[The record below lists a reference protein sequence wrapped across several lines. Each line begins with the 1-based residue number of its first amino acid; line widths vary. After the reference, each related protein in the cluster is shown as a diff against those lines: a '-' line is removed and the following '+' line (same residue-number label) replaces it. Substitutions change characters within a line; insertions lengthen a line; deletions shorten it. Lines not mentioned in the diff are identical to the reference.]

1 MGGMVLFLQKIRMKK
16 LFITLSLLLGL
27 ASGLTFRAAAQSA
40 AFLGGEEDLTY
51 SIRHNMF
58 PGNIGTMTFHGRG
71 EGSDYHV
78 DASLKASI
86 AGIYSLDCTY
96 ASTFRNDAE
105 LTPLSATRSQTEKK
119 YWAKGTY
126 NWSAPGSVHLYVT
139 KSTRDPR
146 DEDLLW
152 SGTVRDLL
160 GMIWWLRTLDYS
172 QPGLRTG
179 DNALLLDHDALP
191 VTITSYTKGKM
202 KYKGVQTPV
211 IEVVLSQQDKE
222 ALRVTLSDDD
232 ARQLLKF
239 SIGLSFGTIR
249 GTLK

>member
-1 MGGMVLFLQKIRMKK
+1 MGGMVLFFPEIMMKK
-16 LFITLSLLLGL
+16 IILTLSLLLGL
-27 ASGLTFRAAAQSA
+27 VSGLTFRAAAQNA
-40 AFLGGEEDLTY
+40 AFLDGEEELVY
-51 SIRHNMF
+51 SIRHNLF

-71 EGSDYHV
+71 EGSNYRV
-78 DASLKASI
+78 DAALKASI
-86 AGIYSLDCTY
+86 AGIYSLDCSY
-96 ASTFRNDAE
+96 ASTFRKDPD
-105 LTPLSATRSQTEKK
+105 LTPISASRSQTEKK

-126 NWSAPGSVHLYVT
+126 TWSAPGSVHMYVT

-146 DEDLLW
+146 NEDLLW

-172 QPGLRTG
+172 RPGLVTG

-191 VTITSYTKGKM
+191 VTVASYTKGTL
-202 KYKGVQTPV
+202 KYKGEQRPV

-222 ALRVTLSDDD
+222 ALRVTLTDD
-232 ARQLLKF
+232 ASRRLLKF
-239 SIGLSFGTIR
+239 SIALSFGTIR

>member
-1 MGGMVLFLQKIRMKK
+1 MMKR
-16 LFITLSLLLGL
+16 LILIVSLLLGL
-27 ASGLTFRAAAQSA
+27 APFAGAQSRS
-40 AFLGGEEDLTY
+40 FLAGDEELTY
-51 SIRHNMF
+51 SIRHNLF
-58 PGNIGTMTFHGRG
+58 PGNIGTMTFNGRNGG
-71 EGSDYHV
+71 EEYHV

-96 ASTFRNDAE
+96 ATTFRVDAD
-105 LTPLSATRSQTEKK
+105 LTPQSATRSQTEKK

-126 NWSAPGSVHLYVT
+126 TWSEPGSVHMYVT

-146 DEDLLW
+146 DEDLVW
-152 SGTVRDLL
+152 PGTVRDLL

-172 QPGLRTG
+172 ETGLRTG

-191 VTITSYTKGKM
+191 VTVASYKKGTM

-222 ALRVTLSDDD
+222 ALRVTLTDDD

>member
-1 MGGMVLFLQKIRMKK
+1 MTMKRVLLI
-16 LFITLSLLLGL
+16 ITLL
-27 ASGLTFRAAAQSA
+27 AGLTQTAGAQSQG
-40 AFLGGEEDLTY
+40 FLAGDENLTY
-51 SIRHNMF
+51 SIRHNLF
-58 PGNIGTMTFHGRG
+58 PGNIGTMTFQGTNK
-71 EGSDYHV
+71 GSDYHV

-86 AGIYSLDCTY
+86 AGVYSLDCTY
-96 ASTFRNDAE
+96 ASTFRKDGE
-105 LTPLSATRSQTEKK
+105 LTPLSASRSQTEKK

-126 NWSAPGSVHLYVT
+126 TWSAPGSVHMYVT

-146 DEDLLW
+146 NEDLLW

-172 QPGLRTG
+172 QLALATG
-179 DNALLLDHDALP
+179 SNALLLDHDALP
-191 VTITSYTKGKM
+191 VTVASYTKGKM
-202 KYKGVQTPV
+202 KHKGVQKPV
-211 IEVVLSQQDKE
+211 IEVVLSQQGKE
-222 ALRVTLSDDD
+222 ALRVTLTDDD

>member
-1 MGGMVLFLQKIRMKK
+1 MMKK
-16 LFITLSLLLGL
+16 LILIVSLLLGMAPMVCAQNRGFL
-27 ASGLTFRAAAQSA
+27 AGD
-40 AFLGGEEDLTY
+40 EDLTY
-51 SIRHNMF
+51 SIRHNLF
-58 PGNIGTMTFHGRG
+58 PGNIGTMTFSGRNGGG
-71 EGSDYHV
+71 EYHV
-78 DASLKASI
+78 DASLRASI
-86 AGIYSLDCTY
+86 AGVYSLDCTY
-96 ASTFRNDAE
+96 ASAFRTDEN
-105 LTPLSATRSQTEKK
+105 LTPVSASRSQTEKK

-126 NWSAPGSVHLYVT
+126 TWSAPGSVHMYVT

-146 DEDLLW
+146 NEDLLW

-172 QPGLRTG
+172 QSGLRTG

-191 VTITSYTKGKM
+191 VRVASYTKGTM

-222 ALRVTLSDDD
+222 ALRVTLTDDD